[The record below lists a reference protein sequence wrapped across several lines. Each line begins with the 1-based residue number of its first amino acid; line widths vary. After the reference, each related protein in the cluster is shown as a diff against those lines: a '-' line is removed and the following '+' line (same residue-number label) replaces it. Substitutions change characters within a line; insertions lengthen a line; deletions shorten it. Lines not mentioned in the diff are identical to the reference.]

1 MRQLTVH
8 HLSNGGEAVSDDA
21 IVQVWRNR
29 VVWRD
34 EPACHC
40 RTRTRERGDLS
51 RLVLVVLAP
60 CSEQQLEVK
69 LSIQLSLELRQSHR
83 EQKCSV
89 WNLVLDEIIHDWKQA
104 TNIELELDDIVSD
117 IYFELPNCC
126 CWGRLRTS

>member
-8 HLSNGGEAVSDDA
+8 HLLNGDEADDA

-40 RTRTRERGDLS
+40 RTRTRERGELS
-51 RLVLVVLAP
+51 HLLLVVLAP

-89 WNLVLDEIIHDWKQA
+89 WNLVLDESRFRSFMTGSKQQ
-104 TNIELELDDIVSD
+104 IS
-117 IYFELPNCC
+117 
-126 CWGRLRTS
+126 S